1 MNKPDCL
8 SHEAD
13 ISWQVKPVNMINKNI
28 AENVKNGNIKQVN
41 ERGPIASRQ
50 IDVGGGNGN
59 SDRFYFLE
67 LQNHCG

>member
-41 ERGPIASRQ
+41 ERSLAYMQ
-50 IDVGGGNGN
+50 
-59 SDRFYFLE
+59 FL
-67 LQNHCG
+67 LLGHITFAH

>member
-1 MNKPDCL
+1 MDKPDCL

-41 ERGPIASRQ
+41 ERGPIASWQ
-50 IDVGGGNGN
+50 IEGGGNG
-59 SDRFYFLE
+59 SSGRSYFVGV
-67 LQNHCG
+67 QSYCRW